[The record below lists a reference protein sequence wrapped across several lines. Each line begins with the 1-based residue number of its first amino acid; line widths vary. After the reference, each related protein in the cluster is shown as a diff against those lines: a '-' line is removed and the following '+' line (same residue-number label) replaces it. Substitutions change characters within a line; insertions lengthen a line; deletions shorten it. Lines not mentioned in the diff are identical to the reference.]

1 MEYKLHNGSGGLC
14 CKGCSRQ
21 DKKLNTYDWL
31 ADIPGNAE
39 ESDMVEVQFKNTRKG
54 YFRNSNKIKLEKGD
68 VVAVEAAPGHDI
80 GVVTLTG
87 RLVPLQMKKANFKA
101 DTEIKRVYRKA
112 KPVDMEKFNEAK
124 AKEHA
129 TMIRARQIAL
139 NLNLDMKIGDVEY
152 QGDGN
157 KAIFYYI
164 ADERVDFRQLIKVLA
179 EAFRVRIEMKQIG
192 ARQEA
197 GRIGGIGP
205 CGRELC
211 CATWMTSFVSVST
224 SAARFQDIS
233 LNPQKLAGQCAKLKC
248 CLNYEVDCY
257 VEAQKR
263 LPSREIELETKDG
276 TFYFFKADI
285 LSNQVS
291 YSTDKNFPAN
301 LVTIS
306 GKRAFEVISMN
317 KKGMKPDSLIE
328 EEKKP
333 EPKKPIDLLE
343 QESVTRFDRS
353 RNNKDGGNNANRNN
367 KKKKKGNNNSNNN
380 GNRPQQQAEGG
391 NRPQQPQRENDNRP
405 QSSENGNRGKEI
417 TVRETTITTG
427 TEDRIRDGTTKTDVR
442 KGDRTKNVRKVR
454 NVHKDRNARSNKTA
468 NGNSKDRN
476 VRNAVLIRSVLP
488 DRKEIRIRRNCQI
501 MKSLLKNSLFV
512 LFSACLLTACNENT
526 VYHSYQSLPDEG
538 WEKSDTLSFQI
549 PITDSI
555 PTTLRLFAE
564 VRNRI
569 EYPYHDLHLFISQ
582 NLQDSTVWRTDTF
595 VFSLA
600 DSTGRWTGHGWGSIY
615 QSETFIKSVLPLRS
629 GNYTI
634 KVINGMKDEKLQG
647 LSDVGIRIEKQ

>member
-1 MEYKLHNGSGGLC
+1 
-14 CKGCSRQ
+14 
-21 DKKLNTYDWL
+21 
-31 ADIPGNAE
+31 
-39 ESDMVEVQFKNTRKG
+39 
-54 YFRNSNKIKLEKGD
+54 
-68 VVAVEAAPGHDI
+68 
-80 GVVTLTG
+80 
-87 RLVPLQMKKANFKA
+87 
-101 DTEIKRVYRKA
+101 
-112 KPVDMEKFNEAK
+112 
-124 AKEHA
+124 
-129 TMIRARQIAL
+129 MIRARQIAL

-317 KKGMKPDSLIE
+317 KKGMKPDSLLE

-333 EPKKPIDLLE
+333 EPRKPVDLLE

-353 RNNKDGGNNANRNN
+353 RNNKEGGNNANRNN
-367 KKKKKGNNNSNNN
+367 KK
-380 GNRPQQQAEGG
+380 NRPQAQAESG
-391 NRPQQPQRENDNRP
+391 NRPQQPQRGENENRP
-405 QSSENGNRGKEI
+405 QPSENGNRGE
-417 TVRETTITTG
+417 
-427 TEDRIRDGTTKTDVR
+427 RDNR
-442 KGDRTKNVRKVR
+442 PR
-454 NVHKDRNARSNKTA
+454 NNNNNNRNRGQNQGRNNENRRPERGSNQERPQGQERSNQERPQ
-468 NGNSKDRN
+468 GQERPQQQDRQREQQGQERQERRPN
-476 VRNAVLIRSVLP
+476 HERPSRPERN
-488 DRKEIRIRRNCQI
+488 
-501 MKSLLKNSLFV
+501 
-512 LFSACLLTACNENT
+512 
-526 VYHSYQSLPDEG
+526 
-538 WEKSDTLSFQI
+538 
-549 PITDSI
+549 
-555 PTTLRLFAE
+555 
-564 VRNRI
+564 
-569 EYPYHDLHLFISQ
+569 Q
-582 NLQDSTVWRTDTF
+582 NQ
-595 VFSLA
+595 
-600 DSTGRWTGHGWGSIY
+600 
-615 QSETFIKSVLPLRS
+615 
-629 GNYTI
+629 
-634 KVINGMKDEKLQG
+634 
-647 LSDVGIRIEKQ
+647 EKQSTNEKPTQE